1 MRRHMTRQLLRAQP
15 VHQQRQVRAVLLDGA
30 QREDD
35 ARSSRARRAGALG
48 QANHQ
53 VACLTPLLL

>member
-1 MRRHMTRQLLRAQP
+1 
-15 VHQQRQVRAVLLDGA
+15 VRAVLLDGA

-35 ARSSRARRAGALG
+35 DGPLVLGQARRLAIGALG

-53 VACLTPLLL
+53 VAYLTPL